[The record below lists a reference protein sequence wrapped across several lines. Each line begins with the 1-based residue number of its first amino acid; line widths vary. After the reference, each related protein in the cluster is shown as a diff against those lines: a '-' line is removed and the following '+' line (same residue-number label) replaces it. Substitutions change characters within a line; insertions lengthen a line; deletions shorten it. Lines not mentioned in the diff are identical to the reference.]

1 VEVIIVVRGNEMR
14 DQCQRERDDQA
25 QRIVDLEMGLAEQA
39 RLLGE
44 ERRAREAAEARHELK
59 IANLGHWMRERH
71 KETAHVGLRGFVHR
85 LTGRGV

>member
-1 VEVIIVVRGNEMR
+1 VVRGNEMR
-14 DQCQRERDDQA
+14 QQCEREKAVLA
-25 QRIVDLEMGLAEQA
+25 QQCADLEAGLAEQA
-39 RLLGE
+39 RLLQ
-44 ERRAREAAEARHELK
+44 EARGAAKLLEARVIECELK

>member
-1 VEVIIVVRGNEMR
+1 MVRGNEMR

-44 ERRAREAAEARHELK
+44 ERRAREAAEARHELDM
-59 IANLGHWMRERH
+59 ANLRHWL
-71 KETAHVGLRGFVHR
+71 KEQYEEKTSGGLRDLVRR
-85 LTGRGV
+85 LGRLGA